1 MQYPPGYDEFETK
14 VRQFVVLDVLEKV
27 IRYDRKQLQQAPLK
41 SGSVVARLLDCTHN
55 KVVAALSQTRGEIA
69 GSDGKILQIDQERD
83 SRVVTFLFRGY
94 SYSNSFF
101 NAHLRAMC
109 EDAFWRFVTDPFPFT
124 KT

>member
-27 IRYDRKQLQQAPLK
+27 IHYDYKQLQQAPLK
-41 SGSVVARLLDCTHN
+41 SGSVVAKLLNFTHD
-55 KVVAALSQTRGEIA
+55 KVISALSQTRGEISR
-69 GSDGKILQIDQERD
+69 SDGKILQIEQERD
-83 SRVVTFLFRGY
+83 SRVVTFVFRGY

-109 EDAFWRFVTDPFPFT
+109 EDVFWRFVTD
-124 KT
+124 K